1 VSDMTT
7 PPPED
12 SEAPSAEAPPAE
24 APPAEAPA
32 AEAPRAESAPPVPAP
47 PPPTGVAPSGAG
59 GWGPPGKI
67 RSWGVVA
74 VLTII
79 TCGIYG
85 LFWQYYV
92 FEEDKQHSGDG
103 VGGVVGV
110 ILAIFIG
117 IVNIFLLPAEV
128 GNIYAKAGQEKP
140 VSGVTGFWVL
150 IPIVGWF
157 IWLYKV
163 QTAINTRW
171 ESLGVVKV

>member
-7 PPPED
+7 PPPDDAEPAAAAD
-12 SEAPSAEAPPAE
+12 PAPEAPSAPA
-24 APPAEAPA
+24 
-32 AEAPRAESAPPVPAP
+32 APPVPAP
-47 PPPTGVAPSGAG
+47 PSSPATTGAQ

-74 VLTII
+74 ILTII

-92 FEEDKQHSGDG
+92 FDENKKASGEG
-103 VGGVVGV
+103 VGGVVGL

-128 GNIYAKAGQEKP
+128 GNIYEKAGQEKP
-140 VSGVTGFWVL
+140 VRGVTGFWAL

-163 QTAINTRW
+163 QNAINTRW
-171 ESLGVVKV
+171 EQMGAVRV

>member
-1 VSDMTT
+1 MSDMTPT
-7 PPPED
+7 DGGDPI
-12 SEAPSAEAPPAE
+12 PAE
-24 APPAEAPA
+24 ASFETAAPPP
-32 AEAPRAESAPPVPAP
+32 PAPPVPVE
-47 PPPTGVAPSGAG
+47 T

-67 RSWGVVA
+67 RNWGTVA
-74 VLTII
+74 ILTIV

-92 FEEDKQHSGDG
+92 FKENKDHSGEG
-103 VGGVVGV
+103 VGGGVGLV
-110 ILAIFIG
+110 FAIFIG

-140 VSGVTGFWVL
+140 VHGPTGWWAI

-163 QTAINTRW
+163 QTAINERW
-171 ESLGVVKV
+171 EQVGVRPV

>member
-1 VSDMTT
+1 MSDMTT

-12 SEAPSAEAPPAE
+12 AEA
-24 APPAEAPA
+24 AP
-32 AEAPRAESAPPVPAP
+32 AEAPRAAEAAAPVPAP
-47 PPPTGVAPSGAG
+47 PPPSPPAQSSAS

-74 VLTII
+74 ILTII

-85 LFWQYYV
+85 IFWQYYV
-92 FEEDKQHSGDG
+92 FEENKRHSGDG
-103 VGGVVGV
+103 VGGVAGV
-110 ILAIFIG
+110 LLAIFLG

-128 GNIYAKAGQEKP
+128 GNIYAKAGKEKP
-140 VSGVTGFWVL
+140 VTGLTGFWAI

-163 QTAINTRW
+163 QTAINERW
-171 ESLGVVKV
+171 EEMGAVRA

>member
-1 VSDMTT
+1 MSDMTT
-7 PPPED
+7 PPPPE
-12 SEAPSAEAPPAE
+12 EAEPTPAE
-24 APPAEAPA
+24 TPPA
-32 AEAPRAESAPPVPAP
+32 AEDAVPAPAP
-47 PPPTGVAPSGAG
+47 PPPSPPATIGS

-74 VLTII
+74 ILTII

-92 FEEDKQHSGDG
+92 FEENKKHSGDG

-117 IVNIFLLPAEV
+117 VVNIFLLPAEE
-128 GNIYAKAGQEKP
+128 GNIYAKANLEKP

>member
-1 VSDMTT
+1 MSDMTPTEGGEPTAAPEPT
-7 PPPED
+7 P
-12 SEAPSAEAPPAE
+12 A
-24 APPAEAPA
+24 
-32 AEAPRAESAPPVPAP
+32 PVPAAP
-47 PPPTGVAPSGAG
+47 PPPPAAPATTG

-74 VLTII
+74 ILTII

-85 LFWQYYV
+85 IFWQYYV
-92 FEEDKQHSGDG
+92 FKENKDHSGDG
-103 VGGVVGV
+103 VGGGVGV

-117 IVNIFLLPAEV
+117 IVNIFLIPAEE

-140 VSGVTGFWVL
+140 VTGLTGFWAI

-163 QTAINTRW
+163 QTAINNRW
-171 ESLGVVKV
+171 EQLGVTRV

>member
-1 VSDMTT
+1 MSDMTA

-12 SEAPSAEAPPAE
+12 AEA
-24 APPAEAPA
+24 APL
-32 AEAPRAESAPPVPAP
+32 AEAPREPEAAAPVPAP
-47 PPPTGVAPSGAG
+47 PPPAAPATRGAG

-74 VLTII
+74 ILTII

-85 LFWQYYV
+85 FFWQYYV
-92 FEEDKQHSGDG
+92 FEENKQHSGDG

-128 GNIYAKAGQEKP
+128 GNIYAKAGKEKP

-163 QTAINTRW
+163 QTAINERW
-171 ESLGVVKV
+171 EAMGAVRA

>member
-1 VSDMTT
+1 MSDMTT
-7 PPPED
+7 PPPEGT
-12 SEAPSAEAPPAE
+12 EPSPPAE
-24 APPAEAPA
+24 APHAPEPA
-32 AEAPRAESAPPVPAP
+32 ASEPAAPVPAAP
-47 PPPTGVAPSGAG
+47 PPAPPAPLGSS

-67 RSWGVVA
+67 RNWGVVA
-74 VLTII
+74 ILTII

-92 FEEDKQHSGDG
+92 FEENKRHSGDG

-117 IVNIFLLPAEV
+117 IVNIFLLPAEE
-128 GNIYAKAGQEKP
+128 GNIYAKANLEKP

-171 ESLGVVKV
+171 EQMGAVRA

>member
-1 VSDMTT
+1 MSDMNTP

-12 SEAPSAEAPPAE
+12 AEPIPAE
-24 APPAEAPA
+24 TPPA
-32 AEAPRAESAPPVPAP
+32 AEGAVPAPAP
-47 PPPTGVAPSGAG
+47 PPPSPPATTTG

-74 VLTII
+74 ILTII

-92 FEEDKQHSGDG
+92 FEENKKHSGDG

-128 GNIYAKAGQEKP
+128 GNIYDKAHEEKP
-140 VSGVTGFWVL
+140 VRGVTGFWVL

-171 ESLGVVKV
+171 EQMGAVKA

>member
-1 VSDMTT
+1 MSDMTT

-12 SEAPSAEAPPAE
+12 AEPTPAE
-24 APPAEAPA
+24 TPPA
-32 AEAPRAESAPPVPAP
+32 AEGAVPASAP
-47 PPPTGVAPSGAG
+47 PPPSPPATTGG

-74 VLTII
+74 ILTII

-85 LFWQYYV
+85 IFWQYYV
-92 FEEDKQHSGDG
+92 FRDNKEHSGEG
-103 VGGVVGV
+103 VGGGV
-110 ILAIFIG
+110 AVIFAIFIG

-128 GNIYAKAGQEKP
+128 GNIYAKADQEKP

-171 ESLGVVKV
+171 EQMGAVRA

>member
-1 VSDMTT
+1 MADDT
-7 PPPED
+7 PNDGGEPT
-12 SEAPSAEAPPAE
+12 
-24 APPAEAPA
+24 
-32 AEAPRAESAPPVPAP
+32 PAP
-47 PPPTGVAPSGAG
+47 PPPPPPPPTSSVPPPPVPSVATG

-74 VLTII
+74 ILTII

-92 FEEDKQHSGDG
+92 FQENKEHSGEG
-103 VGGVVGV
+103 VGGTVGV

-140 VSGVTGFWVL
+140 VTGVTGFWAI

-163 QTAINTRW
+163 QNAINRRW
-171 ESLGVVKV
+171 EQMGVTPA

>member
-1 VSDMTT
+1 MSDMTT

-12 SEAPSAEAPPAE
+12 AEPTPAE
-24 APPAEAPA
+24 IPRGRRGRHARPGA
-32 AEAPRAESAPPVPAP
+32 AAAVA
-47 PPPTGVAPSGAG
+47 TGDDGAG

-74 VLTII
+74 ILTII

-92 FEEDKQHSGDG
+92 FEENKQHSGDG

-140 VSGVTGFWVL
+140 VRGVTGLLGPDPDRRLVHL
-150 IPIVGWF
+150 ALQGADRDQHAVGADGRRQG
-157 IWLYKV
+157 L
-163 QTAINTRW
+163 TR
-171 ESLGVVKV
+171 SRRDR

>member
-1 VSDMTT
+1 M
-7 PPPED
+7 
-12 SEAPSAEAPPAE
+12 
-24 APPAEAPA
+24 
-32 AEAPRAESAPPVPAP
+32 PAP
-47 PPPTGVAPSGAG
+47 PSSPATTGAQ

-67 RSWGVVA
+67 RNWGVVA
-74 VLTII
+74 ILTII

-92 FEEDKQHSGDG
+92 FDENKKASGEG
-103 VGGVVGV
+103 VGGVVGL

-128 GNIYAKAGQEKP
+128 GNIYEKAGQEKP
-140 VSGVTGFWVL
+140 VRGVTGFWAL

-163 QTAINTRW
+163 QNAINTRW
-171 ESLGVVKV
+171 EQMGAVRV

>member
-1 VSDMTT
+1 MSDVN
-7 PPPED
+7 P
-12 SEAPSAEAPPAE
+12 SEREEPSQ
-24 APPAEAPA
+24 A
-32 AEAPRAESAPPVPAP
+32 AEAAAPVPAP
-47 PPPTGVAPSGAG
+47 PPPPPAATAG

-67 RSWGVVA
+67 RNWGTVA
-74 VLTII
+74 ILTII

-92 FEEDKQHSGDG
+92 FKENKDHSGEG
-103 VGGVVGV
+103 VGGGIGLVF
-110 ILAIFIG
+110 AIFIG

-140 VSGVTGFWVL
+140 VHGPTGWWAI

-163 QTAINTRW
+163 QNAINARW
-171 ESLGVVKV
+171 EQMGVRPA

>member
-1 VSDMTT
+1 MTT
-7 PPPED
+7 PPPEG
-12 SEAPSAEAPPAE
+12 AESMPPAE
-24 APPAEAPA
+24 VPRA
-32 AEAPRAESAPPVPAP
+32 AEGAAPVPASP
-47 PPPTGVAPSGAG
+47 PPPPAVRPATS

-74 VLTII
+74 ILTII

-85 LFWQYYV
+85 IFWQYFV
-92 FEEDKQHSGDG
+92 FEENKQHSGDG

-128 GNIYAKAGQEKP
+128 GNIYAKAGKEKP
-140 VSGVTGFWVL
+140 VRGVTGFWVL

-163 QTAINTRW
+163 QTAINDRW
-171 ESLGVVKV
+171 EEMGAVRA